1 MSGLASKPVLL
12 SFTGIAGP
20 RSGWVKKL
28 GQSFYCWLV
37 CPVSLIIEDF
47 CSDQKVTQFGH
58 AYL

>member
-28 GQSFYCWLV
+28 GHSFYCWLV
-37 CPVSLIIEDF
+37 CPVSLII
-47 CSDQKVTQFGH
+47 
-58 AYL
+58 